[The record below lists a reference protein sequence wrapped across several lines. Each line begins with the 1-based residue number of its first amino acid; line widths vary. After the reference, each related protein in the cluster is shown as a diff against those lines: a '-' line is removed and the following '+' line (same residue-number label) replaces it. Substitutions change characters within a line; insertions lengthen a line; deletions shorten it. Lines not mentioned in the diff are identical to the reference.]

1 MPKKT
6 DATVTD
12 IPSTGPLRRVRVRRY
27 PDGRVAIGIFDS
39 SASQRFAITSAYL
52 DRKGGAEITVVPVR

>member
-12 IPSTGPLRRVRVRRY
+12 IPSTGPLRRVKIRRY
-27 PDGRVAIGIFDS
+27 PDGKVWITIFG
-39 SASQRFAITSAYL
+39 ASQRFAITSAYL

>member
-1 MPKKT
+1 MPKNT

-12 IPSTGPLRRVRVRRY
+12 IPPTGPLRRVRVRRY
-27 PDGRVAIGIFDS
+27 PDGKVSIGIFAS
-39 SASQRFAITSAYL
+39 SATLRFAITSAYL